1 MLGEGRSGGGC
12 ALSVVITNGMYRG
25 FAWTVED
32 ARVSSAAASPCS
44 ACPVAIHQTSGFQA
58 DDTRLDCSARARER
72 TTTLLAVTH
81 IQSVYER
88 AAVVV
93 DRPAHRSTTA
103 LRIERLGTY
112 AAVCASLI
120 GAAVLV
126 GYAARLQSVVKLA
139 PQLPPMY
146 PSAAIG
152 LLSAG
157 IAVIASR
164 LDAAGW
170 RWVAA
175 VATASVGTIGVVGLW
190 LNVGGYGS
198 TWFDVFPDGFIDATT
213 PVGGRPVA
221 ETCVAFILLAGALG
235 TLTARRLPLV
245 GQVLGMA
252 GLSVGLAAVVGYV
265 LGVDRTSLGS
275 SLVYVG
281 MALHTGLGIALVGA
295 SIILVRPNVGFVAQL
310 LDGGVGGTLTRR
322 TTLTIVCA
330 PIGLIAMGAVVSE
343 VLPTDELS
351 QSVFSVL
358 QVGVLGAAVLIPAG
372 LLAATERQLRDQLDA
387 LRREEEHGDDVTTVM
402 EAITGEMSV
411 VVPDVPGWETAMR
424 YQPATGHLAGDSVQ
438 VHHRDRPDPATL
450 VAIIDIA
457 GHDAHSAVVAYG
469 LRTHIAA
476 LWENGATLHDLV
488 ESVNSKIARGGTIA
502 TGVLFAVADGSQRV
516 TFANCG
522 HPPPLHVRGDHSST
536 WSRTSPLF
544 GIASSQF
551 AVETYDVVPG
561 DLIVVYTDGLTDA
574 RNAAGE
580 ELGDNTIHRIVHM
593 YRDQP
598 PEAIA
603 DACIDA
609 ALQHAAA
616 RLDDDALIVVART

>member
-1 MLGEGRSGGGC
+1 MTSAE
-12 ALSVVITNGMYRG
+12 
-25 FAWTVED
+25 TVLE
-32 ARVSSAAASPCS
+32 
-44 ACPVAIHQTSGFQA
+44 PV
-58 DDTRLDCSARARER
+58 
-72 TTTLLAVTH
+72 
-81 IQSVYER
+81 
-88 AAVVV
+88 AVVV

-103 LRIERLGTY
+103 LRLERWGTY
-112 AAVCASLI
+112 AAISASLI

-126 GYAARLQSVVKLA
+126 GYAARLPSVVRLA

-146 PSAAIG
+146 PNAAIG
-152 LLSAG
+152 LLCAG

-164 LDAAGW
+164 HAAAGW

-175 VATASVGTIGVVGLW
+175 TTTAIVGAIGVVGLW
-190 LNVGGYGS
+190 LNVGGYGP
-198 TWFDVFPDGFIDATT
+198 TWFDLFPGDFIEATT

-221 ETCVAFILLAGALG
+221 ETCVAFVFLAGALG
-235 TLTARRLPLV
+235 SLTARRVPVV

-252 GLSVGLAAVVGYV
+252 GLSVGLSAVVGYV
-265 LGVDRTSLGS
+265 LGVDRSSLGS

-295 SIILVRPNVGFVAQL
+295 AVILIRPNVGFVAQL

-322 TTLTIVCA
+322 TTIIIVCA
-330 PIGLIAMGAVVSE
+330 PLGLIAMGAVLSE

-387 LRREEEHGDDVTTVM
+387 LRRGEEHGDDVATVV

-411 VVPDVPGWETAMR
+411 VVPEVPGWAIAMR

-438 VHHRDRPDPATL
+438 VHHRDGPDPATL

-469 LRTHIAA
+469 LRAHIAA
-476 LWENGATLHDLV
+476 LWESGATLRDLV
-488 ESVNSKIARGGTIA
+488 ESVNNKIVRRNTIA
-502 TGVLFAVADGSQRV
+502 TGVLFAVPDGSQQV

-522 HPPPLHVRGDHSST
+522 HPPPLHVRGDRSST

-544 GIASSQF
+544 GIAGGQF
-551 AVETYDVVPG
+551 AVETYEVVPG
-561 DLIVVYTDGLTDA
+561 DLIVAYTDGLIEA
-574 RNAAGE
+574 RNAVGE
-580 ELGDNTIHRIVHM
+580 ELGDSTIHRIVHM

-598 PEAIA
+598 PGAIA

-609 ALQHAAA
+609 ALQHASA
-616 RLDDDALIVVART
+616 RLKDDALIVVART

>member
-1 MLGEGRSGGGC
+1 MTSP
-12 ALSVVITNGMYRG
+12 
-25 FAWTVED
+25 D
-32 ARVSSAAASPCS
+32 AVLEP
-44 ACPVAIHQTSGFQA
+44 
-58 DDTRLDCSARARER
+58 
-72 TTTLLAVTH
+72 
-81 IQSVYER
+81 
-88 AAVVV
+88 AAVAVV

-103 LRIERLGTY
+103 LRLERWGTY
-112 AAVCASLI
+112 AAVAASLI

-126 GYAARLQSVVKLA
+126 GYAARLPSLVKLA

-146 PSAAIG
+146 PNAAIG
-152 LLSAG
+152 LLCAG

-164 LDAAGW
+164 HAAAGW

-175 VATASVGTIGVVGLW
+175 GGTAIVGAIGVVGLW
-190 LNVGGYGS
+190 LNVGGHGP
-198 TWFDVFPDGFIDATT
+198 TWFDLFPEDFIDATT

-235 TLTARRLPLV
+235 SSTARRVPVV

-252 GLSVGLAAVVGYV
+252 GLSVGLSAVVGYV

-310 LDGGVGGTLTRR
+310 LDGGVGGSLTRR
-322 TTLTIVCA
+322 MTLTIVCA
-330 PIGLIAMGAVVSE
+330 LIGLVAMGAVLSE

-372 LLAATERQLRDQLDA
+372 LLAATERQLRDQLDV
-387 LRREEEHGDDVTTVM
+387 LRRGEEHGDDVTTVM
-402 EAITGEMSV
+402 EAITGEMAV

-438 VHHRDRPDPATL
+438 VHRRDGSDPVTL

-469 LRTHIAA
+469 LRAHIAA
-476 LWENGATLHDLV
+476 LWETGATLHDLV
-488 ESVNSKIARGGTIA
+488 KSVNDKIMRRGTIA

-516 TFANCG
+516 DFVNCG

-536 WSRTSPLF
+536 WSRTAPLL

-551 AVETYDVVPG
+551 TVETYDVEPG
-561 DLIVVYTDGLTDA
+561 DLIVAYTDGLIEA
-574 RNAAGE
+574 RNGAGE
-580 ELGDNTIHRIVHM
+580 ELGDNTIHQIVHM
-593 YRDQP
+593 YRNQP
-598 PEAIA
+598 SEAIA
-603 DACIDA
+603 EACIDA

-616 RLDDDALIVVART
+616 RLTDDALIVVART